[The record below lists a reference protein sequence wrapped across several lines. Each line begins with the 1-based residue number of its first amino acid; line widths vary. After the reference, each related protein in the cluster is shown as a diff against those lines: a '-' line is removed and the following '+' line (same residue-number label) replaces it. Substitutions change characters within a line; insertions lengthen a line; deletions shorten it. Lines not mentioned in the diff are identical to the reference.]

1 MGLFL
6 LGMAETVGLRPSRGM
21 EEQEEVREKEPE
33 EQYLQLMAPVEEA
46 QELVVKPLEVVE
58 DQVKGQVEVQ

>member
-21 EEQEEVREKEPE
+21 EEPEEPEEPE

-46 QELVVKPLEVVE
+46 QELVVEPLEVVE